1 MAGQGSADACR
12 PCAAGSYAPTPM
24 LGACLPCPAGTFMA
38 QRGWGGLRC
47 TECPANHYQPLEGQA
62 SASACVRCPAGS
74 GSPPGTRAESGCVAR
89 PAVVC
94 PAGQVASGNGTGC
107 VAAACGAGQFYGNRS
122 SSGAAVCG
130 PCAAGTYG
138 GGGNETSCVPC
149 PAGAVEGCVC
159 AGKWFVRTWFLFML
173 VVLLHCVYCIKL
185 AF

>member
-1 MAGQGSADACR
+1 M
-12 PCAAGSYAPTPM
+12 
-24 LGACLPCPAGTFMA
+24 PCPAGTFMA
-38 QRGWGGLRC
+38 QAGWGGPRC

-107 VAAACGAGQFYGNRS
+107 VAAACGAGQFYGNRT

-138 GGGNETSCVPC
+138 GGGNETSCVLC
-149 PAGAVEGCVC
+149 PAGAFEGCLC
-159 AGKWFVRTWFLFML
+159 S
-173 VVLLHCVYCIKL
+173 VVVFEDVVFICVGSFTELCVCIKL